1 MSLYRNAEPRTDD
14 AYLERLKR
22 KRDQAWDMAGN
33 ARQDRDTAAEKK
45 YTEEAR
51 DYCRQI
57 KEYLA

>member
-1 MSLYRNAEPRTDD
+1 MRYRNAEPTTDD
-14 AYLERLKR
+14 RHLERLKR

-33 ARQDRDTAAEKK
+33 ARTDRDTEAEKK
-45 YTEEAR
+45 YTAEAQ